1 MSEAFEIGVT
11 LALSDGVSESIES
24 TKKEI
29 AGLEQVL
36 HSSGVSMQQLR
47 AAAADILSVPR
58 RPELIHQ
65 PSRNSSEAKPIDSES
80 VDAGRAPGSPMQKN
94 ADETSWEEAE
104 TQETVTRQSSENRLG
119 SPEQPQLSQQG
130 PTAPQIRDELF
141 SPMNAVE
148 SERAATPVQP
158 PSGSTSSKAV
168 SISVDTSTS
177 SATLPSAWSLEK
189 PFQNNDFASQPKQF
203 ERSKAAQVADFCDS
217 PRLTQR
223 QDVPD
228 LTIKYPVTDDITP
241 TSTFYDALPAR
252 QQSSGASYEQLLH
265 SAAPSSQPDG
275 PAASFAGGEDAV
287 ADRKQAPVAPMMS
300 SASASPTEGDVF
312 LDGALLGRWMSKHL
326 TQQIGRASAGPTG
339 FDPRRGRLLPGPT
352 VGN

>member
-29 AGLEQVL
+29 AGLEQIL
-36 HSSGVSMQQLR
+36 HSGGVSVQQLR

-58 RPELIHQ
+58 RPELIRQ
-65 PSRNSSEAKPIDSES
+65 PNRNSNEAKPVDSES

-94 ADETSWEEAE
+94 ADEKSWEEAK

-141 SPMNAVE
+141 SPTNAVE
-148 SERAATPVQP
+148 SDRAATPVQHT
-158 PSGSTSSKAV
+158 SGSTSSEAV
-168 SISVDTSTS
+168 SISVVTPTYSVTS
-177 SATLPSAWSLEK
+177 PPAWSVEK
-189 PFQNNDFASQPKQF
+189 PFQNDENSSELKTL
-203 ERSKAAQVADFCDS
+203 ERSEPAQVADYCDS
-217 PRLTQR
+217 PRWTQR

-228 LTIKYPVTDDITP
+228 LTIKYPVTDDRSP

-252 QQSSGASYEQLLH
+252 RQSSGVSYEQLLH
-265 SAAPSSQPDG
+265 SAAPSSQLDG

-287 ADRKQAPVAPMMS
+287 ADREQAPVAPMMS

-312 LDGALLGRWMSKHL
+312 LDGALLGRWMSRHL
-326 TQQIGRASAGPTG
+326 TQQVGRASAGPTG